1 MHITESLH
9 VLALLQLEEQAELK
23 EGSFHVVGT
32 TTENERRYV
41 LKVRAQENMYTSS
54 SLRCMTE
61 DFCGYQYGQTRVRV
75 LLVKEQV
82 RFHHFPLENTTSC
95 FISDWDHHMEWTFF
109 IFSCA

>member
-95 FISDWDHHMEWTFF
+95 FISDWDHHME
-109 IFSCA
+109 